1 MSAAFETI
9 YMASADDER
18 TVTFDLVLDG
28 VYQDLSSATVECHM
42 RDVWSGSVTTVT
54 DVTPDVD
61 QVTYP
66 GRVVTEFTAAQL
78 VAGTYTLE
86 WESTISTS
94 IITYPGDAGARPRL
108 VVREE
113 AA

>member
-1 MSAAFETI
+1 VSAAFETI
-9 YMASADDER
+9 YMASADNGR

-28 VYQDLSSATVECHM
+28 VNQDLSTATVECHM
-42 RDVWSGSVTTVT
+42 RDVRSGAVTTVT
-54 DVTPDVD
+54 NVTPDAD

-66 GRVVTEFTAAQL
+66 GRIVTEFTAAQL
-78 VAGTYTLE
+78 VPGTYTLE
-86 WESTISTS
+86 WESATPSAD
-94 IITYPGDAGARPRL
+94 ITYPGDADARPRL